1 MNDEWMN
8 MSIFHHSSWD
18 HQGFDRTA
26 WDHCWVRT
34 RYTFSW
40 DVSAL
45 LKGDSFDWPH
55 IFLDEGSFFYAHLQ
69 AASSLLV
76 WKTRLLFLYS
86 LAALWSHKANCT
98 APGSLTWDVYS
109 TQTCPQELPPA
120 PCLYNSKITPWDWW
134 RNCYIFGNRWV
145 QSGCFSNIPE
155 ILHELFGGKLVL

>member
-1 MNDEWMN
+1 MNEWTWASSTTQAGTTKALTEQPETIAELELDTHFLG
-8 MSIFHHSSWD
+8 MSQH
-18 HQGFDRTA
+18 
-26 WDHCWVRT
+26 
-34 RYTFSW
+34 FSKET
-40 DVSAL
+40 L
-45 LKGDSFDWPH
+45 DWPH
-55 IFLDEGSFFYAHLQ
+55 TFLDDGFVFYAHLQ
-69 AASSLLV
+69 ATSSLLV
-76 WKTRLLFLYS
+76 WKTRLLYS